1 MGASRLSDPSR
12 PILSSLDE
20 THDPLHVVG
29 LVRIF
34 QRQLVHGLRAAD
46 FTAMM
51 DDPPFSSGQ
60 LNAHRMHDP
69 AALSPAIA
77 WKAVHVQAAQ
87 TLWTMIPATCCKRLH
102 STAADNAGKGFVDH
116 REAPRLH
123 PLSRSL

>member
-12 PILSSLDE
+12 SILCSLDE
-20 THDPLHVVG
+20 AHDPIHIVG

-60 LNAHRMHDP
+60 PNAYGMHDP
-69 AALSPAIA
+69 AALSRAIA
-77 WKAVHVQAAQ
+77 RKPVYVQAAQ
-87 TLWTMIPATCCKRLH
+87 TLWTMIPATCRKRLH
-102 STAADNAGKGFVDH
+102 VTAADDAGKGLVDH

-123 PLSRSL
+123 PLSRSP